1 MSVDRALRVERAS
14 ASTAVADVSLSE
26 GLDDVATQIRASAK
40 ILSKRKKATKGEAD
54 DVREALAKSFI
65 FANLERDAVD
75 AMVREMY
82 SINVPAGT
90 TLTEEGHSGDAMYL
104 VQSGEFSAV
113 QTRLGTEITIQTFAK
128 GDMVGELGLLTRT
141 KRMMTVRANQRSR
154 VWVCTRQTFK
164 SEIKHSVEETEL
176 TKNVFWKTRPSSAIS
191 RSRRENRSHPS
202 WNSSSSIRSRTSCA
216 KTTRVTAIFTL

>member
-1 MSVDRALRVERAS
+1 MTCA
-14 ASTAVADVSLSE
+14 
-26 GLDDVATQIRASAK
+26 
-40 ILSKRKKATKGEAD
+40 
-54 DVREALAKSFI
+54 ALAKSFI

-164 SEIKHSVEETEL
+164 SEIKHSVEKPSSRRTS
-176 TKNVFWKTRPSSAIS
+176 FWKTRLSSAIS